1 MKKILIT
8 ASALLLMFF
17 MYSCSGGDESK
28 SEEQILSETDTKANV
43 QINKAVFDEMIQ
55 SLPQPIEIANI
66 INKANMPFSKEILV
80 PSENSEDYPDKHSQS
95 MAFGAYG
102 VDLGYINLN
111 DKKLYVIEYLE
122 AIKNLSEKLKVDH
135 FFDFQTLY
143 ELNKNRHN
151 ADSLIHISTRNF
163 NKIDEFLREQNRGEL
178 SVLMLIGAWTEGM
191 YMFGRLYE
199 KDSNEEILK
208 RIGEQKVVF
217 ENITLI
223 LEKLSK
229 IDYFMKLKADVVP
242 VKTAFDKVQISYIYH
257 QPETQEVN
265 GELVIVDKTETKI
278 DLKKEDAMQIISSI
292 EEFRKNHLFISTKN
306 AAK

>member
-1 MKKILIT
+1 MKKRT
-8 ASALLLMFF
+8 LLLGTTVASVFLF
-17 MYSCSGGDESK
+17 ACSGNDSK
-28 SEEQILSETDTKANV
+28 SEEQILSESNKKPEV
-43 QINKAVFDEMIQ
+43 QINRAVFDEMIQ

-66 INKANMPFSKEILV
+66 ITKADMPFSKEMLV
-80 PSENSEDYPDKHSQS
+80 PSANSESYSDKYYQS

-122 AIKNLSEKLKVDH
+122 AIKNLSEALKVEQ

-143 ELNKNRHN
+143 ELNNNRHN

-191 YMFGRLYE
+191 YMFGKLYN
-199 KDSNEEILK
+199 KTPNEDLLK

-217 ENITLI
+217 ENVGLI

-229 IDYFMKLKADVVP
+229 IEHFNKLKADMAP
-242 VKTAFDKVQISYIYH
+242 IKAAYEKVQISYIYH

-278 DLKKEDAMQIISSI
+278 DLKKEDAEQII
-292 EEFRKNHLFISTKN
+292 NTISTFRQKYLLN
-306 AAK
+306 NKAN

>member
-1 MKKILIT
+1 MKNYLIKVGAFAFAAIT
-8 ASALLLMFF
+8 
-17 MYSCSGGDESK
+17 YNCSGGETK
-28 SEEQILSETDTKANV
+28 TEEQILSENNKKTDV

-66 INKANMPFSKEILV
+66 ITKAEMPFSKEMLV
-80 PSENSEDYPDKHSQS
+80 PSENSDKYPDKYYQS

-122 AIKNLSEKLKVDH
+122 AIKNLSEQLKVEQ

-143 ELNKNRHN
+143 ELNSNRHN

-163 NKIDEFLREQNRGEL
+163 NRIDEFLREQNRGEL

-191 YMFGRLYE
+191 YMFGKLYKKE
-199 KDSNEEILK
+199 ANEDLLK

-217 ENITLI
+217 ENIVLI
-223 LEKLSK
+223 LDKLSTIGHFK
-229 IDYFMKLKADVVP
+229 K
-242 VKTAFDKVQISYIYH
+242 VKTDITTLKKSYDNVQISYEYH
-257 QPETQEVN
+257 QPETKEVN
-265 GELVIVDKTETKI
+265 GELVIIDKTETKVAI
-278 DLKKEDAMQIISSI
+278 TKEDADLVILSL
-292 EEFRKNHLFISTKN
+292 EDFRNKYLLSNH
-306 AAK
+306 